1 MVVIVMY
8 LFSLLGYVPLALKL
22 LDKQHLRSKGFMGWN
37 EPPNDHFG
45 MLFHHDIE
53 HPQSYWMH
61 TVPFDIDC
69 LGFDK
74 DNNLV
79 EILPLYALSKASRGF
94 SVPVKHVVEV
104 RGGWCKDKGI
114 KGGEKLVIT
123 KL

>member
-1 MVVIVMY
+1 MY
-8 LFSLLGYVPLALKL
+8 CISSIGYLPLALKVL
-22 LDKQHLRSKGFMGWN
+22 NSSKLRAKGFMGWN
-37 EPPNDHFG
+37 QPPNDHYG
-45 MLFHHDIE
+45 MLFVHEHE

-61 TVPFDIDC
+61 TVPFDLDC

-74 DNNLV
+74 DNKLV

-104 RGGWCKDKGI
+104 RGGWCKDNGI

>member
-1 MVVIVMY
+1 MY
-8 LFSLLGYVPLALKL
+8 LLSLLGNLPLALKL

-45 MLFHHDIE
+45 MLFHHDTE

-61 TVPFDIDC
+61 TVPFDLDC

-74 DNNLV
+74 DNKLV